1 MEDDVGSEEPEV
13 PFFSNKMVETRRFE
27 QYAMILIS
35 TQYDLDSAL
44 IFIVHL
50 VELTIIL
57 CVRVCDLGHR
67 KVSVVC
73 LNWCSY

>member
-1 MEDDVGSEEPEV
+1 
-13 PFFSNKMVETRRFE
+13 MVETRRFE

-50 VELTIIL
+50 VELTIVL
-57 CVRVCDLGHR
+57 CLRVCDLGETIPNLYLL
-67 KVSVVC
+67 SVLTGVHIRWVNC
-73 LNWCSY
+73 KEKI